1 MSRSADDLLRERAAF
16 DENAAEILRL
26 AVQRGLITDNEAD
39 TAIKRTRQEVTQT
52 ADGTPPPP
60 VVEALS
66 HAGVLDQSTLA
77 GLARELGL
85 PSDHAPTWAG
95 LEDDAF
101 NDSFDVPPV
110 KKWDRYEIVDFIG
123 RGGMGDVFKARDP
136 RLGRFVALKFL
147 RRDTPEIVHRF
158 LREARVQARIDHE
171 NVCQVFEV
179 GEVEGHPYIAMQ
191 YIAGGSLKEISDLLS
206 IREKA
211 EIMVDVADALHAAH
225 QAGLIHRDIKP
236 ANILVERDDEGGWRP
251 YVVDFGIARET
262 EGRDVTI
269 SGMVLGTPAFAAP
282 EQVRGD
288 VHALDRRTDVYS
300 LGATMYW
307 FLTDRAPYEG
317 GYPEVLAGITDREP
331 IPPHRIRQEVPV
343 DLETITLKCL
353 EKEPDRRYPTART
366 ISEDLRRYLAG
377 EAITA
382 RPTTLAYKLGKKL
395 RKHKGLAAAAAAVL
409 VAFAVVIGYSVNSN
423 LKARRQAI
431 ITQELLVQANEID
444 QLARIAAMMPIHDS
458 RQEEDRIARRM
469 AELENQ
475 TARLGGLAF
484 GPGHYALGRGYLALQ
499 DYQQALEHLRLAEES
514 GYRTPAVSFALGM
527 VLGKLYESQLQQ
539 VYQFDDEI
547 LRDAFRREIE
557 TEFREPALSYLR
569 LSGTTQ
575 PETTAYAEG
584 LIAFYEKRYDE
595 ALANARAAFGKA
607 DWLYEAKKLEGDIYL
622 ELGAENRFRG
632 EYDEALDDFSKAG
645 DAYSTAAGIARSDPT
660 IHTADCAR
668 WVQVLETEVG
678 RGNPASSTFENALES
693 CDRSLRVNPDRAA
706 AHEILSWL
714 NWKWADILNDRGE
727 DPSLYLERAVESA
740 RRAIQ
745 IDPDNAPAHHKL
757 GGALLVTGV
766 REMDQGRDPRPTL
779 DRSIASF
786 KAATENDPGMVL
798 AHDDLGYAW
807 ERIARYDFSVGLD
820 PRDALDQAIASFDRA
835 IALNPEYAN
844 AFNNKGIALWRRG
857 YYELKTGL
865 DPQRSLDEAL
875 DALTAATTLNPNYAY
890 AFANRGLTYRTMALH
905 LLELDENPGP
915 WITESRTNLQ
925 RALSINP
932 EISWAYLERAAVELL
947 AARWAIRQ
955 QTSPEPAFRAATEA
969 VDRAVT
975 VNPKN
980 APAYQTAAEV
990 HRWRAAW
997 LLGTGRDPTRVIRA
1011 GRDLTA
1017 RALDLNP
1024 ALANAMVTDAAL
1036 LLTQATA
1043 TTAPA
1048 ERRRL
1053 AEQALSALDD
1063 AVETNPLV
1071 EHDARE
1077 LRRRAERLQA

>member
-16 DENAAEILRL
+16 DENAAEILKL
-26 AVQRGLITDNEAD
+26 AVEKGLISSDEAD
-39 TAIKRTRQEVTQT
+39 TAIDHTRVEVTQT

-60 VVEALS
+60 VVAALS
-66 HAGVLDQSTLA
+66 HSGVLDQHTLA

-95 LEDDAF
+95 TENDAF
-101 NDSFDVPPV
+101 SDSFDVPPV

-123 RGGMGDVFKARDP
+123 RGGMGDVFKAKDP

-171 NVCQVFEV
+171 NVCQVYEV

-191 YIAGGSLKEISDLLS
+191 YIAGGSLKEISDLLT

-236 ANILVERDDEGGWRP
+236 ANILVERNDEGGWRP
-251 YVVDFGIARET
+251 YVVDFGIAREA

-382 RPTTLAYKLGKKL
+382 RPTTLSYKLGKKL
-395 RKHKGLAAAAAAVL
+395 RKHKGLAAATAAVL
-409 VAFAVVIGYSVNSN
+409 VAFAVVVGYAVNTN
-423 LKARRQAI
+423 FRARRQAA
-431 ITQELLVQANEID
+431 ITQDLVVQANEID
-444 QLARIAAMMPIHDS
+444 QLARIAAMMPVHDS

-469 AELENQ
+469 DQLEDQ

-499 DYQQALEHLRLAEES
+499 DYDQALQHLRLAEES
-514 GYRTPAVSFALGM
+514 GYRTPAVSHALGM
-527 VLGKLYESQLQQ
+527 VLGKLYETQLQQ
-539 VYQFDDEI
+539 VYQFDDEV

-557 TEFREPALSYLR
+557 SEYREPALGYLR

-575 PETTAYAEG
+575 PEAAAYAEG

-595 ALANARAAFGKA
+595 ALAKARAAFEEA

-622 ELGAENRFRG
+622 QLGAENRFRG
-632 EYDEALDDFSKAG
+632 EYDQALEDFSLAG
-645 DAYSTAAGIARSDPT
+645 EAYRRAANIARSDST

-678 RGNPASSTFENALES
+678 RGNPASATFENALES
-693 CDRSLRVNPDRAA
+693 CDRSLRVDPDRAA

-714 NWKWADILNDRGE
+714 NWKWADVLNDRGE
-727 DPSLYLERAVESA
+727 DPSLYLERAIESA

-745 IDPDNAPAHHKL
+745 IDPKNAPAHHKL

-766 REMDQGRDPRPTL
+766 RELDQGRDPRPTL
-779 DRSIASF
+779 DRSIASLG
-786 KAATENDPGMVL
+786 AATEHDPGMVL
-798 AHDDLGYAW
+798 AHDELGYAW
-807 ERIARYDFSVGLD
+807 ERIARYDYSVGLD
-820 PRDALDQAIASFDRA
+820 PRDALDQAIKSFDRA

-865 DPQRSLDEAL
+865 DPQQSLDEAL
-875 DALTAATTLNPNYAY
+875 NALTAATTLNPNYAY
-890 AFANRGLTYRTMALH
+890 AYANRGLTYRTMALH
-905 LLELDENPGP
+905 LIELDENPGP
-915 WITESRTNLQ
+915 WIAEARTSLQ

-932 EISWAYLERAAVELL
+932 EISWAYLERAAVEIL

-955 QTSPEPAFRAATEA
+955 STSPENFFQAATEA
-969 VDRAVT
+969 AGRAFT

-990 HRWRAAW
+990 HRWRADW
-997 LLGTGRDPTRVIRA
+997 LLASGRTPTREVRA
-1011 GRDLTA
+1011 GRNLA
-1017 RALDLNP
+1017 AKALELNP
-1024 ALANAMVTDAAL
+1024 GLANAMVTDAAL
-1036 LLTQATA
+1036 LLTQAGSA
-1043 TTAPA
+1043 ADPA
-1048 ERRRL
+1048 EQRQL
-1053 AEQALSALDD
+1053 ARQALLSLDR

-1071 EHDARE
+1071 EHDAGE
-1077 LRRRAERLQA
+1077 LRRRAERMAN